1 MPKWIDV
8 NGPVLANTVYSDGEL
23 VAKDTAITLPEIAF
37 GTAEFK
43 ASGPL
48 SLPIYSQ
55 IENMEATIHKGG
67 VDIGLVKMLILEPK
81 TIETRFALDVL
92 KSDGNTTAIGAKAFM
107 RLMPNKIPGISAE
120 SGTSI
125 ESDLTFTVTRYQLYV
140 NGEEYWLIDKL
151 AQIVRIHGKDY
162 YDSLAS
168 LL

>member
-1 MPKWIDV
+1 MAKWIDI
-8 NGPVLANTVYSDGEL
+8 NGPVLGNTVYSDGQL

-37 GTAEFK
+37 STAEFK

-67 VDIGLVKMLILEPK
+67 VDLGLLSMLELEPK
-81 TIETRFALDVL
+81 TIETRFAIDVL
-92 KSDGNTTAIGAKAFM
+92 KSDGTTTAIGAKAFL
-107 RLMPNKIPGISAE
+107 RLIPNKIPGISGE
-120 SGTSI
+120 SGSAI
-125 ESDLTFTVTRYQLYV
+125 ESDLTFTVTRYQLIV
-140 NGEEYWLIDKL
+140 DGEEYWLIDKL
-151 AQIVRIHGKDY
+151 AQIVKVHGKNY